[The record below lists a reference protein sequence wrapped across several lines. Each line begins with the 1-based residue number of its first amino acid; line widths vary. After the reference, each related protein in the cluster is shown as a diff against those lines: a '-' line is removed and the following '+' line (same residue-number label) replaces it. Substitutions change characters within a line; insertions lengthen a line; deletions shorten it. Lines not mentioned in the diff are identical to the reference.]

1 MRFHALAVAL
11 LLPAAAPMAPRISH
25 APPPTLVVEIRSY
38 NLKPGTRAEF
48 DRLVRETLPLLAK
61 WKVDVVAYGPSAH
74 DDNSYY
80 LIRAFAN
87 LDARQRSEDA
97 FYGSADWREG
107 PRERVLALIESYTT
121 VVLTLDAATVDGL
134 RATMRR

>member
-1 MRFHALAVAL
+1 MRLHGLAVAC
-11 LLPAAAPMAPRISH
+11 LLPTATLT
-25 APPPTLVVEIRSY
+25 APPISDFPPGTLLVEIRSY
-38 NLKPGTRAEF
+38 NLKPGTRAQF

-80 LIRAFAN
+80 LIRAFVS

-97 FYGSADWREG
+97 FYGSADWRDG

-121 VVLTLDAATVDGL
+121 VVVTLDAATVDGL